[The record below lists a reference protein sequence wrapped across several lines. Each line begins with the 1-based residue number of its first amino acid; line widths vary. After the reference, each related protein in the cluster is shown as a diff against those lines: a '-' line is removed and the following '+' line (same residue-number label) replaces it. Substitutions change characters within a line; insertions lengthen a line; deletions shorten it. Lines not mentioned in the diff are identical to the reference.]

1 MELSEKELLL
11 KDLSARLPYGVIC
24 EVKITAKYSDAH
36 KPSVSTWKGN
46 IWGITTNKPYTA
58 WVYSFITIYPCGPE
72 QNVCPIEECKPYL
85 RSMATMTDDEKTE
98 LFQLMGNGTDIQRID
113 FYNSHYFDYRC
124 LIDKNLALEAPEG
137 MYNISG
143 SGLRVR
149 LKSGEIIEV
158 VKNDDFCAAKYLNK
172 ETTEYIFDEDIEEII
187 K

>member
-1 MELSEKELLL
+1 MTIEERKLLL
-11 KDLSARLPYGVIC
+11 KDLCYRSPHNVI
-24 EVKITAKYSDAH
+24 IYIIGI
-36 KPSVSTWKGN
+36 GN
-46 IWGITTNKPYTA
+46 KVLNYIDLEDEFVNCAPLE
-58 WVYSFITIYPCGPE
+58 TIR
-72 QNVCPIEECKPYL
+72 PYL
-85 RSMATMTDDEKTE
+85 RSMSSMTDDEKTE

>member
-1 MELSEKELLL
+1 MTIEERKLLL
-11 KDLSARLPYGVIC
+11 KDLCYRSPYNVI
-24 EVKITAKYSDAH
+24 IYIIGI
-36 KPSVSTWKGN
+36 GN
-46 IWGITTNKPYTA
+46 KVLNYIDLEDEFVNCAPLE
-58 WVYSFITIYPCGPE
+58 TIR
-72 QNVCPIEECKPYL
+72 PYL
-85 RSMATMTDDEKTE
+85 RSMSSMTDDEKTE

-143 SGLRVR
+143 SGLRVK

>member
-1 MELSEKELLL
+1 MTIEERKLLL
-11 KDLSARLPYGVIC
+11 KDLCYRSPYNVI
-24 EVKITAKYSDAH
+24 IYIIGI
-36 KPSVSTWKGN
+36 GN
-46 IWGITTNKPYTA
+46 KVLNYIDLEDEFVNCAPLE
-58 WVYSFITIYPCGPE
+58 TIR
-72 QNVCPIEECKPYL
+72 PYL
-85 RSMATMTDDEKTE
+85 LSMSSMTDDEKTE

>member
-1 MELSEKELLL
+1 MTIEERKLLL
-11 KDLSARLPYGVIC
+11 KDLCYRSPYNVI
-24 EVKITAKYSDAH
+24 IYIIGI
-36 KPSVSTWKGN
+36 GN
-46 IWGITTNKPYTA
+46 KVLNYIDLEDEFVNCAPLE
-58 WVYSFITIYPCGPE
+58 TIR
-72 QNVCPIEECKPYL
+72 PYL
-85 RSMATMTDDEKTE
+85 RSMSSMTDDEKTE

-124 LIDKNLALEAPEG
+124 LIDKNLALEAPER

-143 SGLRVR
+143 SGLKVR

>member
-1 MELSEKELLL
+1 MTIEERKLLL
-11 KDLSARLPYGVIC
+11 KDLCYRSPYNVI
-24 EVKITAKYSDAH
+24 IYIIGI
-36 KPSVSTWKGN
+36 GN
-46 IWGITTNKPYTA
+46 KVLNYIDLEDEFVNCAPLE
-58 WVYSFITIYPCGPE
+58 TIR
-72 QNVCPIEECKPYL
+72 PYL
-85 RSMATMTDDEKTE
+85 RSMSSMTDDEKTE

-137 MYNISG
+137 MYNISV

>member
-1 MELSEKELLL
+1 MSKEEKDLLL
-11 KDLSARLPYGVIC
+11 KDLCAKLPYEVI
-24 EVKITAKYSDAH
+24 VKKNCIATDGEHYSVDELI
-36 KPSVSTWKGN
+36 S
-46 IWGITTNKPYTA
+46 
-58 WVYSFITIYPCGPE
+58 
-72 QNVCPIEECKPYL
+72 PIELYKYIECDIDIPIKPYL
-85 RSMATMTDDEKTE
+85 RPMSSMTDDEKTE

-158 VKNDDFCAAKYLNK
+158 IKNDDFCAAKYLNK